1 MAKSLLSCN
10 AINKMNV
17 LSKDNNRSVSYVSTF
32 LQEMFPLSDM
42 THWNKLFSLKMR
54 TVIARYLCSL
64 SKLPTDVIF
73 SGKDANEK

>member
-42 THWNKLFSLKMR
+42 TH
-54 TVIARYLCSL
+54 
-64 SKLPTDVIF
+64 
-73 SGKDANEK
+73 